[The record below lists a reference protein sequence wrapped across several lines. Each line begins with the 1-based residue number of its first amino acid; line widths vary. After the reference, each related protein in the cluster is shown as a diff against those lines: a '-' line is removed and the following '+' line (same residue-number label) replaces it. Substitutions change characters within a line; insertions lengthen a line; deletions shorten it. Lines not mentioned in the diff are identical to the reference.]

1 MDDLRTRTHTPKTTS
16 AVNEPN
22 CALNTSENLQ
32 PLLPFFL
39 FEMFKL
45 SKSHCQNGACFLLN
59 LYLKRLWQWTKV
71 LPGKKC
77 GSAETPKCPP
87 SPHFSNT
94 AAVVLIDG
102 HLTRFLQ
109 RKDICLKSTAAVGSL
124 VLPPAINSSDNGF
137 DDPTQATSV
146 NLLLSP
152 LTISK
157 IAFPKKH
164 KTRRPHTENSSS
176 STSIH
181 HFHPVQTSRGNV
193 SIH

>member
-1 MDDLRTRTHTPKTTS
+1 MWTMCNVQCENRNIGEVLEITRGEFPDPCIFLQHHDSVSWSHPTACVDLMDDLRTRTHTPKTTS

-45 SKSHCQNGACFLLN
+45 SKLLCQNGACFLLN

-109 RKDICLKSTAAVGSL
+109 RKDICLRL
-124 VLPPAINSSDNGF
+124 
-137 DDPTQATSV
+137 Q
-146 NLLLSP
+146 LLDL
-152 LTISK
+152 L
-157 IAFPKKH
+157 FCLH
-164 KTRRPHTENSSS
+164 
-176 STSIH
+176 
-181 HFHPVQTSRGNV
+181 Q
-193 SIH
+193 